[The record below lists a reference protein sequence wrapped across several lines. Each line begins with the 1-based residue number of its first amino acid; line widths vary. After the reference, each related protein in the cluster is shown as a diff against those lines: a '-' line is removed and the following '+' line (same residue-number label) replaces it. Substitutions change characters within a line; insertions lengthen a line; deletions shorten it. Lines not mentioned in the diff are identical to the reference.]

1 MRFIRHIVRYFV
13 AGVFTLL
20 PLVITI
26 AVAIWFSGFVGQYLG
41 QGTFL
46 GGLVKA
52 LGLRVMS
59 HDTAAYVI
67 GWLAPL
73 SVIFL
78 LGIFAEMGA
87 RKYIHRAVEGLMTKI
102 PIMGSVYGTA
112 TQLTEI
118 LGKKGEDELK
128 GMRVVYCSFGKQG
141 GAVFLALMPTNERFI
156 YNGMEHYL
164 VLIPTAPLPV
174 GGSLMLVPVE
184 SVQPVAMSVEHFMSI
199 YLSMGATGPQ
209 YMGKTLATLEPKT
222 V

>member
-1 MRFIRHIVRYFV
+1 MGRYFL

-26 AVAIWFSGFVGQYLG
+26 AIAIWFSGYISQYLG

-46 GGLVKA
+46 GDLVKA
-52 LGLRVMS
+52 LGLKVSS
-59 HDTAAYVI
+59 HETVAYVI

-87 RKYIHRAVEGLMTKI
+87 RKYIHRAVEGLMTRI

-112 TQLTEI
+112 TQLADI
-118 LGKKGEDELK
+118 LGKKGEGELK
-128 GMRVVYCSFGKQG
+128 GMRVVYCSFGTHG
-141 GAVFLALMPTNERFI
+141 GAVFLALMPTNERFT
-156 YNGMEHYL
+156 YRGVEHHL
-164 VLIPTAPLPV
+164 VIIPSAPLPV
-174 GGSLMLVPVE
+174 GGSLVLVPVE
-184 SVQPVAMSVEHFMSI
+184 SVQPVSMPVEHFMSV

-209 YMGKTLATLEPKT
+209 YLGETLAALET
-222 V
+222 